1 MQHYNAT
8 LTLPPPSV
16 DNKVR
21 EICSFI
27 GEGKLCTMFKKVRAV
42 VLLASCKLL
51 TAGVQCFPNTLETTT
66 QMLHD
71 GTTWVITGDIP
82 LMWMRDSSAQ
92 VNQYLPLA
100 PSDPYIQIII
110 EGLIRRQIRWI
121 HLDPYGS
128 SYRLFLDFDHVV
140 LTQHTPTTSHWFSSF
155 SISLSHAL
163 SRSLSRSRAQGKNRL
178 TDWDFK
184 SGRTIHVAMHNY
196 EIDSLC
202 YFVKLSYDYWKLT
215 GISDI
220 FDEQWKSAVN
230 LIIKTW
236 RIEQDHSQSQYRYPE
251 LRFVNGNA
259 KP

>member
-1 MQHYNAT
+1 VQHYNAT

-128 SYRLFLDFDHVV
+128 SYRLFHPN
-140 LTQHTPTTSHWFSSF
+140 THPQRAIGS
-155 SISLSHAL
+155 A
-163 SRSLSRSRAQGKNRL
+163 RSLSRSLMRSLVPSLSLVHRARIA
-178 TDWDFK
+178 
-184 SGRTIHVAMHNY
+184 SR
-196 EIDSLC
+196 
-202 YFVKLSYDYWKLT
+202 T
-215 GISDI
+215 GISSRVAR
-220 FDEQWKSAVN
+220 F
-230 LIIKTW
+230 T
-236 RIEQDHSQSQYRYPE
+236 
-251 LRFVNGNA
+251 LRCTITRSTRCA
-259 KP
+259 TL